1 MSSNSNKRPPSPA
14 SPGRVS
20 KKIKTRQAETINQ
33 QQIARSL
40 KTFQSLAS
48 NKEKAFYLCHCTETG
63 LDAFSQLFK
72 RVLRGRLPLPD
83 EILKQLKPFNQL
95 LRTIISSRVPP
106 ARKRKILT
114 NVVVRS
120 ILYPF
125 LRKYI
130 IPLGLK
136 WLSKVT
142 GQDFLTDQQSET
154 S

>member
-1 MSSNSNKRPPSPA
+1 MSSNSSQRSPSPA
-14 SPGRVS
+14 RVRATR
-20 KKIKTRQAETINQ
+20 KTTVNQQ

-83 EILKQLKPFNQL
+83 EILKQLKPFHQL
-95 LRTIISSRVPP
+95 LRTVISTRVPA
-106 ARKRKILT
+106 ARKRKLLT

-125 LRKYI
+125 LKKYI

-142 GQDFLTDQQSET
+142 GQDFLTHQQS
-154 S
+154 

>member
-1 MSSNSNKRPPSPA
+1 MWTSSTAMSSNSSQRSPSPA
-14 SPGRVS
+14 RVRATR
-20 KKIKTRQAETINQ
+20 KTTVNQQ

-83 EILKQLKPFNQL
+83 EILKQLKPFHQL
-95 LRTIISSRVPP
+95 LRTVISTRVPA
-106 ARKRKILT
+106 ARKRKLLT

-125 LRKYI
+125 LKKYI

-142 GQDFLTDQQSET
+142 GQDFLTHQQS
-154 S
+154 